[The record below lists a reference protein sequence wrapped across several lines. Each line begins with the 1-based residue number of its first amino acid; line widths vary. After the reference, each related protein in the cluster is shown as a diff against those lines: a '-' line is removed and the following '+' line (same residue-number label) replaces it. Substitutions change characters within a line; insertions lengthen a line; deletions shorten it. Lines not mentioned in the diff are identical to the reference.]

1 MEVNIDIVLRH
12 NYWVAPVEKRRC
24 FVDQVLHN
32 NWVRQHNWLV
42 LMVKLLSSAFRKC
55 DFAISFSSYVSWYWT
70 LVGRPNPFPV
80 HLCTEKKNCQIL
92 VSCKINCLVKE
103 NGRTKKQASAR
114 LIFKVILALIK
125 AQILP
130 LCNIASCSF
139 CSFFAGACATP
150 IERGKYT
157 QTELHHWWLST
168 YVAKL
173 CNTNLW

>member
-103 NGRTKKQASAR
+103 NGRTKKNKRPQGWYSKLSLLWSR
-114 LIFKVILALIK
+114 LKYYPYATLHLVHFVHFLRAH
-125 AQILP
+125 APLP
-130 LCNIASCSF
+130 
-139 CSFFAGACATP
+139 
-150 IERGKYT
+150 
-157 QTELHHWWLST
+157 
-168 YVAKL
+168 
-173 CNTNLW
+173 